1 MNNFNPRSIF
11 VTFLIAAALF
21 SSPAFLP
28 AQEMSDPRSAAASAA
43 DAPVRPP
50 KIALVLS
57 GGSAFGI
64 AHVGVIK
71 ILEASG
77 IPIDMVLGTSMGSI
91 VGGLYAAGYSPE
103 EMEEIVTTQ
112 DWQTVFMDRK
122 NSPRDGYDQ
131 EKRRRFALALGFD
144 KDGIRLGEGLLEGQN
159 VLSLFT
165 ELTLHLLGTRNFDD
179 FPVPYRSVAAE
190 VLTGDKVV
198 FSSGSLAEAM
208 RASMS
213 IPAVF
218 KPYTVEG
225 KRLIDGGIVDNM
237 PVDIARKMGA
247 DIVIAVESRGA
258 LSKSEAVLKSAFAI
272 AGQTAGLFIE
282 QNMKPSRSGADILIV
297 PDLSGY
303 TTASYDEAV
312 GIVERGT
319 LGAIA
324 RLMDIEK
331 LAEKISQSR
340 PLVSPES
347 QANRKARRDPPPL
360 SSFVVEG
367 GSENDK
373 LFVLGLFDPM
383 AGQKADPVR
392 IRAAIDAA
400 YSSGRFDL
408 VKFDIKP
415 EADGGFSGLVR
426 LIPDISAENAI
437 LLGVDYRGLYGSS
450 VSSRMSVSPGIIF
463 RDLTT
468 KDSALFAEASLV
480 NSARAYVE
488 FFQPF
493 GPFHVRPW
501 AKYLLEYDSYDIDDT
516 SFEVDL
522 VYRTM
527 GAGIWTGL
535 SVGRYFDLLAGY
547 GFERV
552 KPGSTVSENLSEA
565 KVLLDF
571 DSRDRLVF
579 TRRGGSA
586 LLLGR
591 WASSA
596 IGSEMEMARAE
607 FEGSLHFDL
616 GTILNIGVKAFAGT
630 DFYGLVD
637 GAETVDTSY
646 YFGLRRPGMFYGYK
660 EHSERAEGDHAAALS
675 LTLRARLGR
684 LINLLG
690 GDYYAFFNSS
700 LGAVRVAEG
709 TEIDFFPF
717 RMSYALGLGARI
729 SDNLGILGAL
739 CLNYDQGASNPLA
752 GAFTVEFGSFSSRLE
767 TRR

>member
-1 MNNFNPRSIF
+1 
-11 VTFLIAAALF
+11 
-21 SSPAFLP
+21 
-28 AQEMSDPRSAAASAA
+28 
-43 DAPVRPP
+43 
-50 KIALVLS
+50 
-57 GGSAFGI
+57 
-64 AHVGVIK
+64 VGVIK

-77 IPIDMVLGTSMGSI
+77 IPIDMVLGTSMGSPI
-91 VGGLYAAGYSPE
+91 GGLYAAGYSPE

-225 KRLIDGGIVDNM
+225 KRLIDGGIVDNIRGYRAQDGSRYCHRRGF
-237 PVDIARKMGA
+237 PRRSAEERGR
-247 DIVIAVESRGA
+247 VEVGFRHRGTNRRSFHRA
-258 LSKSEAVLKSAFAI
+258 
-272 AGQTAGLFIE
+272 
-282 QNMKPSRSGADILIV
+282 NMKPSRSGADILIV

-383 AGQKADPVR
+383 AGQKR
-392 IRAAIDAA
+392 T
-400 YSSGRFDL
+400 L
-408 VKFDIKP
+408 
-415 EADGGFSGLVR
+415 
-426 LIPDISAENAI
+426 
-437 LLGVDYRGLYGSS
+437 S
-450 VSSRMSVSPGIIF
+450 VSALRSTPPTLQG
-463 RDLTT
+463 
-468 KDSALFAEASLV
+468 DS
-480 NSARAYVE
+480 
-488 FFQPF
+488 
-493 GPFHVRPW
+493 
-501 AKYLLEYDSYDIDDT
+501 T
-516 SFEVDL
+516 S
-522 VYRTM
+522 
-527 GAGIWTGL
+527 
-535 SVGRYFDLLAGY
+535 
-547 GFERV
+547 
-552 KPGSTVSENLSEA
+552 
-565 KVLLDF
+565 
-571 DSRDRLVF
+571 
-579 TRRGGSA
+579 
-586 LLLGR
+586 
-591 WASSA
+591 
-596 IGSEMEMARAE
+596 
-607 FEGSLHFDL
+607 
-616 GTILNIGVKAFAGT
+616 
-630 DFYGLVD
+630 
-637 GAETVDTSY
+637 
-646 YFGLRRPGMFYGYK
+646 
-660 EHSERAEGDHAAALS
+660 
-675 LTLRARLGR
+675 
-684 LINLLG
+684 
-690 GDYYAFFNSS
+690 
-700 LGAVRVAEG
+700 
-709 TEIDFFPF
+709 
-717 RMSYALGLGARI
+717 
-729 SDNLGILGAL
+729 
-739 CLNYDQGASNPLA
+739 
-752 GAFTVEFGSFSSRLE
+752 
-767 TRR
+767 

>member
-258 LSKSEAVLKSAFAI
+258 EVGFRHRGTNRRSFHRAKHEALAF
-272 AGQTAGLFIE
+272 
-282 QNMKPSRSGADILIV
+282 RR
-297 PDLSGY
+297 GY
-303 TTASYDEAV
+303 THRAGS
-312 GIVERGT
+312 
-319 LGAIA
+319 L
-324 RLMDIEK
+324 RLHD
-331 LAEKISQSR
+331 SQ
-340 PLVSPES
+340 L
-347 QANRKARRDPPPL
+347 RR
-360 SSFVVEG
+360 SCG
-367 GSENDK
+367 
-373 LFVLGLFDPM
+373 
-383 AGQKADPVR
+383 
-392 IRAAIDAA
+392 
-400 YSSGRFDL
+400 
-408 VKFDIKP
+408 
-415 EADGGFSGLVR
+415 
-426 LIPDISAENAI
+426 
-437 LLGVDYRGLYGSS
+437 YRG
-450 VSSRMSVSPGIIF
+450 
-463 RDLTT
+463 
-468 KDSALFAEASLV
+468 
-480 NSARAYVE
+480 AR
-488 FFQPF
+488 
-493 GPFHVRPW
+493 
-501 AKYLLEYDSYDIDDT
+501 
-516 SFEVDL
+516 
-522 VYRTM
+522 
-527 GAGIWTGL
+527 
-535 SVGRYFDLLAGY
+535 
-547 GFERV
+547 
-552 KPGSTVSENLSEA
+552 NLG
-565 KVLLDF
+565 
-571 DSRDRLVF
+571 RDRP
-579 TRRGGSA
+579 A
-586 LLLGR
+586 
-591 WASSA
+591 
-596 IGSEMEMARAE
+596 
-607 FEGSLHFDL
+607 H
-616 GTILNIGVKAFAGT
+616 
-630 DFYGLVD
+630 
-637 GAETVDTSY
+637 
-646 YFGLRRPGMFYGYK
+646 GY
-660 EHSERAEGDHAAALS
+660 
-675 LTLRARLGR
+675 
-684 LINLLG
+684 
-690 GDYYAFFNSS
+690 
-700 LGAVRVAEG
+700 
-709 TEIDFFPF
+709 
-717 RMSYALGLGARI
+717 
-729 SDNLGILGAL
+729 
-739 CLNYDQGASNPLA
+739 
-752 GAFTVEFGSFSSRLE
+752 
-767 TRR
+767 